1 MNVYA
6 IKALYIFEMSRT
18 YRTISQSIL
27 APVISTILYFV
38 VFGSAI
44 GGKIQSI
51 DGIEYGSFIVPGLI
65 MLTVLMQSITNTSF
79 AIYFPKYIGTINELL
94 SAPISTTEIL
104 IGFIGAAVTKSFTIG
119 VIILLTAHLFVP
131 LDISHP
137 FLMLFFLLLT
147 CISFCLFGFI
157 VGLWAKSFEQLN
169 LVPMLII
176 TPLVFLGGSFYS
188 ISMLPEIWQKISMFN
203 PVLYIISGFRWTFF
217 GTSEIAIYTSTFA
230 ITLFGILSLLFL
242 QWMFKTGFKIRQ

>member
-1 MNVYA
+1 MNIHA
-6 IKALYIFEMSRT
+6 IKAIYIFEMSRT
-18 YRTISQSIL
+18 YRTILQSIL

-65 MLTVLMQSITNTSF
+65 MLTVLMQSITNSSF
-79 AIYFPKYIGTINELL
+79 AIYFPKYIGTINEFL
-94 SAPISTTEIL
+94 SAPISTAEIL
-104 IGFIGAAVTKSFTIG
+104 IGFISAAVTKSFTIG
-119 VIILLTAHLFVP
+119 LIILATAHLFVS
-131 LDISHP
+131 LNISHP
-137 FLMLFFLLLT
+137 FFMLLFLLLT
-147 CISFCLFGFI
+147 CITFCLFGFI
-157 VGLWAKSFEQLN
+157 IGLWAKSFEQLN

-188 ISMLPEIWQKISMFN
+188 ISMLPEIWQKVSMFN

-217 GTSEIAIYTSTFA
+217 GTSEIGIYTSTLA
-230 ITLFGILSLLFL
+230 ITLFGILCLLFL

>member
-1 MNVYA
+1 MNIHA
-6 IKALYIFEMSRT
+6 IKAIYIFEMSRT
-18 YRTISQSIL
+18 YRTILQSIL

-65 MLTVLMQSITNTSF
+65 MLTVLMQSITNSSF
-79 AIYFPKYIGTINELL
+79 AIYFPKYIGTINEFL
-94 SAPISTTEIL
+94 SAPISTAEIL
-104 IGFIGAAVTKSFTIG
+104 IGFISAAVTKSFTIG
-119 VIILLTAHLFVP
+119 LIILATAHLFVS
-131 LDISHP
+131 LNISHP
-137 FLMLFFLLLT
+137 FFMLLFLLLT
-147 CISFCLFGFI
+147 CITFCLFGFI
-157 VGLWAKSFEQLN
+157 IGLWAKSFEQLN

-217 GTSEIAIYTSTFA
+217 GTSEIGIYTSTLA
-230 ITLFGILSLLFL
+230 ITLFGILCLLFL

>member
-1 MNVYA
+1 MNIHA
-6 IKALYIFEMSRT
+6 IKAIYIFEMSRT
-18 YRTISQSIL
+18 YRTVLQSIL

-65 MLTVLMQSITNTSF
+65 MLTVLMQSITNSSF
-79 AIYFPKYIGTINELL
+79 AIYFPKYIGTINEFL

-104 IGFIGAAVTKSFTIG
+104 IGFISAAVTKSFTIG
-119 VIILLTAHLFVP
+119 LIILATAHLFVS
-131 LDISHP
+131 LNISHP
-137 FLMLFFLLLT
+137 FFMLLFLLLT
-147 CISFCLFGFI
+147 CITFCLFGFI
-157 VGLWAKSFEQLN
+157 IGLWAKSFEQLN

-217 GTSEIAIYTSTFA
+217 GTSEIGIYTSTLA
-230 ITLFGILSLLFL
+230 ITLFGILCLLFL

>member
-1 MNVYA
+1 MNIYA
-6 IKALYIFEMSRT
+6 IKAIYIFEMSRT

-65 MLTVLMQSITNTSF
+65 MLTVLMQSITNSSF

-94 SAPISTTEIL
+94 SAPISATEIL

-119 VIILLTAHLFVP
+119 LIILLTAHLFVS
-131 LDISHP
+131 LNIAHP
-137 FLMLFFLLLT
+137 FYMLIFLLIT
-147 CISFCLFGFI
+147 CIAFCLFGFI
-157 VGLWAKSFEQLN
+157 IGLWAKTFEQLN
-169 LVPMLII
+169 LVPMLIV

-188 ISMLPEIWQKISMFN
+188 ISMLPEIWQNISMFN

-217 GTSEIAIYTSTFA
+217 DTSEIEIYTSTFA
-230 ITLFGILSLLFL
+230 ISLFAVICLIFL

>member
-1 MNVYA
+1 
-6 IKALYIFEMSRT
+6 MSRT
-18 YRTISQSIL
+18 YRTILQSIL

-65 MLTVLMQSITNTSF
+65 MLTVLMQSITNSSF
-79 AIYFPKYIGTINELL
+79 AIYFPKYIGTINEFL
-94 SAPISTTEIL
+94 SAPISTAEIL
-104 IGFIGAAVTKSFTIG
+104 IGFISAAVTKSFTIG
-119 VIILLTAHLFVP
+119 LIILATAHLFVS
-131 LDISHP
+131 LNISHP
-137 FLMLFFLLLT
+137 FFMLLFLLLT
-147 CISFCLFGFI
+147 CITFCLFGFI
-157 VGLWAKSFEQLN
+157 IGLWAKSFEQLN

-217 GTSEIAIYTSTFA
+217 GTSEIGIYTSTLA
-230 ITLFGILSLLFL
+230 ITLFGILCLLFL

>member
-1 MNVYA
+1 MNIYA
-6 IKALYIFEMSRT
+6 IKAIYIFEMSRT

-51 DGIEYGSFIVPGLI
+51 DGIDYGSFIVPGLI
-65 MLTVLMQSITNTSF
+65 MLTVLMQSITNSSF

-94 SAPISTTEIL
+94 SAPVSTTEIL

-119 VIILLTAHLFVP
+119 LIILVTAHLFVS
-131 LDISHP
+131 LNIAHP
-137 FLMLFFLLLT
+137 FFMLLFLFLT
-147 CISFCLFGFI
+147 CIAFCLFGFI
-157 VGLWAKSFEQLN
+157 IGLWAKTFEQLN
-169 LVPMLII
+169 LVPMLVI

-188 ISMLPEIWQKISMFN
+188 ISMLPEIWQNISMFN

-217 GTSEIAIYTSTFA
+217 NTSEIGICTSTLA
-230 ITLFGILSLLFL
+230 ISLFGILCLIFL